1 MTKKAASLLLA
12 ASLAV
17 SVCAT
22 PVFATG
28 TTLNMGSQNG
38 VNTGTETKVFYEVTE
53 KFTWTVPATIDF
65 GKDAGPKE
73 QTRTV
78 EANLGKDETG
88 VAANKD
94 NNGKNGTAPKVCVTE
109 NIINSGKSLKI
120 TLKPADSATEFKVV
134 NGSDSLKYEIKT
146 TAETINGTATPSYSG
161 KNVETTGTEILAL
174 AAGKNTGE
182 VALEF
187 KLTTTSATAEVA
199 GKYEGKV
206 VFTAD
211 ATT

>member
-1 MTKKAASLLLA
+1 MKLTKKAAALLLA

-22 PVFATG
+22 PVFAAE
-28 TTLNMGSQNG
+28 NMGSQTG
-38 VNTGTETKVFYEVTE
+38 VNTGTETKVLYEVTE

-73 QTRTV
+73 KIRTV
-78 EANLGKDETG
+78 EAKLGKDETG
-88 VAANKD
+88 KAAD
-94 NNGKNGTAPKVCVTE
+94 ATNGTAPKVVVTE
-109 NIINSGKSLKI
+109 NIINSGKNLRISLK
-120 TLKPADSATEFKVV
+120 AANSATDFKVV
-134 NGSDSLKYEIKT
+134 NGSDSLGYTVKT
-146 TAETINGTATPSYSG
+146 TAEKKDET
-161 KNVETTGTEILAL
+161 ETTGYTPKTVDAASGTEILTL

-182 VALEF
+182 VELEF
-187 KLTTTSATAEVA
+187 KLTTTTATAEVA

>member
-1 MTKKAASLLLA
+1 MKLTKKAAALLLA

-22 PVFATG
+22 PVFAAE
-28 TTLNMGSQNG
+28 NMGSQTG
-38 VNTGTETKVFYEVTE
+38 VNTGTETKVLYEVTE

-73 QTRTV
+73 KIRTV
-78 EANLGKDETG
+78 EAKLGKDETG
-88 VAANKD
+88 KAAD
-94 NNGKNGTAPKVCVTE
+94 ATNGTAPKVVVTE
-109 NIINSGKSLKI
+109 NIINSGKNLRISLKA
-120 TLKPADSATEFKVV
+120 ADSATDFKVV
-134 NGSDSLKYEIKT
+134 NGSDSLGYTVKT
-146 TAETINGTATPSYSG
+146 TAEKKDET
-161 KNVETTGTEILAL
+161 ETTGYTPKTVDAASGTEILTL

-182 VALEF
+182 VELEF
-187 KLTTTSATAEVA
+187 KLTTTTATAEVA

>member
-1 MTKKAASLLLA
+1 MKLTKKAAALLLA

-22 PVFATG
+22 PVFAAE
-28 TTLNMGSQNG
+28 NMGSQTG
-38 VNTGTETKVFYEVTE
+38 VAAGTETKVLYEVTQ

-73 QTRTV
+73 KTRTV
-78 EANLGKDETG
+78 EAKLGKDETG
-88 VAANKD
+88 KAAD
-94 NNGKNGTAPKVCVTE
+94 TTNGTAPKVVVTE
-109 NIINSGKSLKI
+109 NIINSGKNLRISLK
-120 TLKPADSATEFKVV
+120 AENSATEFKVV
-134 NGSDSLKYEIKT
+134 NGSDSLGYTVKT
-146 TAETINGTATPSYSG
+146 TAEKIDGTETISYTS
-161 KNVETTGTEILAL
+161 KSVEAASGTEILTL
-174 AAGKNTGE
+174 AAGENTGE
-182 VALEF
+182 VELEF
-187 KLTTTSATAEVA
+187 KLTTTTATAEVA